1 METKTVWRIGVFLA
15 TLGAW
20 GLTSLVYGGEY
31 GLVIEKKLINLT
43 GRDKVV
49 PTINGSVPGPT
60 LRWREGEEVL
70 IRVTNRLDE
79 PTSLHWH
86 GIILPASMDGVPGIS
101 FDAIAPGATFTYR
114 FPVKQ
119 SGTYW
124 YHSHSAFQEQ
134 AGMYAPIIIAPAE
147 RENYRYDRDYIVM
160 LSDWTDEDPDTVYA
174 KLKKQSGYYN
184 FNRRTASDFYRDVAD
199 KGWGA
204 TISDRLEW
212 GRMRMDPTDIA
223 DVTGYTYTFL
233 VNGKLPTTNWTALF
247 KTGERVRLRFINGS
261 AMTYFDVRIPGL
273 KMTVVQADGQDVQPV
288 AVDEFRIAVAE
299 TYDVIVEP
307 ESGRAYTLFAE
318 AMDRS
323 GYARGTLAPR
333 EGLSAPIPEMR
344 PRPLLTMADMG
355 MAHGPMSGPQAAGM
369 DHGGHMHGM
378 GYAATDKAASEM
390 TAMMHGPDDHGPGNE
405 MVAMLPAK
413 RLGEPGIGLETTD
426 RRVLVYTD
434 LRNSTPGYDLRK
446 PIREIELHLTGNMQ
460 RFIWSFDGKKHSEAE
475 PIRLRYGERVRFTFV
490 NDTMMNHPLHLH
502 GMWSDLDNGAG
513 AYKPRKHV
521 INAKPAERLSFEVTA
536 DALGEW
542 AFHCHLLYHM
552 EAGMFRKVVV
562 TQDAA
567 APG

>member
-1 METKTVWRIGVFLA
+1 MKTKTVWRIGVFLV

-20 GLTSLVYGGEY
+20 GLTSLAYGGEY
-31 GLVIEKKLINLT
+31 ALVMEKKLINLT

-86 GIILPASMDGVPGIS
+86 GIILPARMDGVPGIS

-160 LSDWTDEDPDTVYA
+160 LSDWTDEDPATVYA

-184 FNRRTASDFYRDVAD
+184 FNKRTASDFYRDVAD

-233 VNGKLPTTNWTALF
+233 VNGKPPTANWTALF

-355 MAHGPMSGPQAAGM
+355 MAHEPMSGPQAASM

-378 GYAATDKAASEM
+378 GYATTDKANEM

-405 MVAMLPAK
+405 MIAMMPTN
-413 RLGEPGIGLETTD
+413 RLSEPGIGLETTD

-434 LRNSTPGYDLRK
+434 LRNSKPGYDLRK

-562 TQDAA
+562 TQDAV